1 MKLKRA
7 MPSDPDALSVRD
19 YLHRAASRKGIRGE
33 NLVAE
38 VVQWGVLKDDLIA
51 AGRSDNPTV
60 EEYAEQFRRTPEE
73 AKADFDEFVDAVGV
87 EPLVFWEIEE
97 EALANGP
104 RPVATGDLLEDVY
117 VVAV

>member
-1 MKLKRA
+1 MKLRRA
-7 MPSDPDALSVRD
+7 LPSDPEAPSVRD
-19 YLHRAASRKGIRGE
+19 YLHQAASRKGIRGE
-33 NLVAE
+33 DLVAE
-38 VVQWGVLKDDLIA
+38 AVQWGVLKDDHVA
-51 AGRSDNPTV
+51 AGKSTDPTI
-60 EEYAEQFRRTPEE
+60 EEYAEHFRRAPEE

-117 VVAV
+117 VVGA

>member
-1 MKLKRA
+1 

-19 YLHRAASRKGIRGE
+19 YLHWAASRKGICGE
-33 NLVAE
+33 DLVAE

-51 AGRSDNPTV
+51 TGRSDNPTV
-60 EEYAEQFRRTPEE
+60 EEYAEHFRRASEE
-73 AKADFDEFVDAVGV
+73 AQADFDEFVDAVGV